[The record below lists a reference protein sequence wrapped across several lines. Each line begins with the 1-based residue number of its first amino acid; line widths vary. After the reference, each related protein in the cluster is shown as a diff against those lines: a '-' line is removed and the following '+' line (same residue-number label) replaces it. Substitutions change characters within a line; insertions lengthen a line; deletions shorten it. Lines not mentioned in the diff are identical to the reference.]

1 MTELIEKQQN
11 FVLVKGNKT
20 VIYEFGACL
29 SESLWELILIVNLIE
44 LRNAWENI
52 KVYFRVCLWWA
63 SGTRDDMIGKSS
75 DLMNGAGSLM
85 DS

>member
-29 SESLWELILIVNLIE
+29 SESL
-44 LRNAWENI
+44 
-52 KVYFRVCLWWA
+52 
-63 SGTRDDMIGKSS
+63 
-75 DLMNGAGSLM
+75 
-85 DS
+85 